1 MRQVLEMLSS
11 AFKMAPDVVRRSMQ
25 DANLRREALREL
37 RSTLVTTDVTPDAAK
52 SAASGVTVPPLRK
65 VEGSTVEETA
75 AEVKKREE
83 EARAAVEAKRK
94 EEEAKAA
101 EANRKEEEARAAA
114 EATRR
119 EEEAKAA
126 EAKRKAEVE
135 KKASEV
141 LKKIAEDRAAEAK
154 RKEEEA
160 RAAEAK
166 RKEEEANAA
175 EEKKRKEEEARV
187 AEAKRKEEEAKT
199 AEAKRKEE
207 EANSKRK
214 DAPAE
219 KIADAASPLR
229 SLFRSFNLNLR
240 GLSGLSEAPARTL
253 EESSRAAET
262 KDDEMEL
269 KAQSTP
275 ALRGSE
281 PSAPL
286 AVPSAQESE
295 LPGEVKVPS
304 SGSVGEW
311 LPATDQATGNTY
323 YWNTVTREVTWDLPE
338 RD

>member
-101 EANRKEEEARAAA
+101 EAN
-114 EATRR
+114 
-119 EEEAKAA
+119 
-126 EAKRKAEVE
+126 
-135 KKASEV
+135 
-141 LKKIAEDRAAEAK
+141 